1 MADFAAYRWLDPL
14 HAQTHFAVAA
24 CVTVVRGLD
33 VAETVLAFGGDP
45 SLPPQP
51 LRSFEETG
59 YYLEV
64 AAVGQ
69 LDDVVV
75 AVEPNGFQGSRP
87 EVLRVASRMGDAVS
101 VYWNVNLNCR
111 FSYSV
116 RGELV
121 TSFDPLHTEWRSGS
135 DPDRLLGEM
144 ATLPFGI
151 DNDPIPAAFV
161 LSERLTGRALSRK
174 DIEGVTNSWRLVP
187 LLGDLYPRRAEDHFL
202 RYDDGELVDLVAGAG
217 SEVQRELAA
226 VAAEQAAAACGF
238 DREPGVRAALAGL
251 RTTPGE
257 PLSPEVAELVRQ
269 LIHRSSVAWSAV
281 SFGHERETSEVR
293 ELSRSANAANAL
305 YQATNPDPLAAALDA
320 LSSARHVI
328 GEDLLEQARAL
339 CG

>member
-1 MADFAAYRWLDPL
+1 MTDTAAYRWLDPL
-14 HAQTHFAVAA
+14 HQQTHFAVAA

-51 LRSFEETG
+51 LQSFEEMG

-69 LDDVVV
+69 VGEVVV

-87 EVLRVASRMGDAVS
+87 EVLRAASRLGDAVS
-101 VYWNVNLNCR
+101 VYWNVNLHCR

-116 RGELV
+116 VGKLV

-135 DPDRLLGEM
+135 DPERLLGEM

-151 DNDPIPAAFV
+151 ENDPIPAAF
-161 LSERLTGRALSRK
+161 LLAARLTGRALSRE
-174 DIEGVTNSWRLVP
+174 DIEGVTDSWPLVP
-187 LLGDLYPRRAEDHFL
+187 LLGDLYPQRAEHHFF
-202 RYDDGELVDLVAGAG
+202 RYQHPELVDLVAGAG

-226 VAAEQAAAACGF
+226 VAAEQAAASSGL

-257 PLSPEVAELVRQ
+257 PLSAEVAELVRQ
-269 LIHRSSVAWSAV
+269 SIHRSSVAWSAV
-281 SFGHERETSEVR
+281 STGQGGETSDANQLFR
-293 ELSRSANAANAL
+293 PANAANAL
-305 YQATNPDPLAAALDA
+305 YQATNPDPLTAALDA
-320 LSSARHVI
+320 LSTALHVV
-328 GEDLLEQARAL
+328 GEGLLEQARSL
-339 CG
+339 CD

>member
-14 HAQTHFAVAA
+14 HQQTHFAVAA

-51 LRSFEETG
+51 LQSFDEMG

-69 LDDVVV
+69 MGDVVV

-116 RGELV
+116 GGELV

-144 ATLPFGI
+144 ASLPFGL

-161 LSERLTGRALSRK
+161 LTERLTGRALSRQ
-174 DIEGVTNSWRLVP
+174 DIEGVTDSWRLVP
-187 LLGDLYPRRAEDHFL
+187 LLGDLYPRRGEDHYL
-202 RYDDGELVDLVAGAG
+202 RYDHAELVDLVAGAG
-217 SEVQRELAA
+217 SEVQRDLAA
-226 VAAEQAAAACGF
+226 VAAEQAATASGL
-238 DREPGVRAALAGL
+238 DRERGVRAALTGL
-251 RTTPGE
+251 RTSPGE
-257 PLSPEVAELVRQ
+257 PLAAEVAQLVRQ

-281 SFGHERETSEVR
+281 STGQGRETSEMY
-293 ELSRSANAANAL
+293 ELSRSASAANAL
-305 YQATNPDPLAAALDA
+305 YQATNPDPLTAALEA
-320 LSSARHVI
+320 LSSALHVV

-339 CG
+339 CD